1 MSVRRCPSIGQGA
14 WSGPAVFHTP
24 TLIVLFYTH
33 EHNANFRISYA
44 ETSKWC
50 QSQES
55 ITITDHGQ
63 LRSVVFFC
71 NGFMISEVNGKS
83 ALVMQMRRGV
93 NIKSGVSDSGDGR
106 NRHRIRDAY
115 GRRGDS
121 VAHRAASQPEEVG
134 RQSHED
140 HPRLRLNRERW
151 QTSEGYHQVARRIE
165 NEWAD
170 QGIRYREQW
179 SKFELRTL
187 TLIDRLPQ
195 LYKDQDLERSN
206 LGITFFFLYLTFKK

>member
-14 WSGPAVFHTP
+14 WSGPSVFHSP

-115 GRRGDS
+115 HRESQRKVFQEECLGVRRHLHLDDNWRLGLCRLGPASNADGGEHEQDTS
-121 VAHRAASQPEEVG
+121 HRFGSCFG
-134 RQSHED
+134 
-140 HPRLRLNRERW
+140 
-151 QTSEGYHQVARRIE
+151 
-165 NEWAD
+165 
-170 QGIRYREQW
+170 
-179 SKFELRTL
+179 
-187 TLIDRLPQ
+187 
-195 LYKDQDLERSN
+195 
-206 LGITFFFLYLTFKK
+206 